1 MFPKSLEPSSIFDD
15 KENTV
20 RMTLK
25 SGDVFEGNVSNWIPH
40 GQGRLFRGGTTYE
53 VIQMKTHHKKCNDQ

>member
-1 MFPKSLEPSSIFDD
+1 MSPKSLESPLFDG

-25 SGDVFEGNVSNWIPH
+25 TGDVFEGHVSNWIPH

-53 VIQMKTHHKKCNDQ
+53 VTQMKTRHKKRNDK